1 MPKKVF
7 CAFGVHID
15 AVAGWLGTYGGEDSI
30 GDLSCGLFAGEVGT
44 QRILDL
50 FKKHN
55 LKSTWFI
62 PGHSIETF
70 PKQCKEVVKAGHE
83 IGLHGYSHEDPI
95 KCSVEQQKAVMV
107 KCYNLIKDL
116 QGKPPRGTCAPFNR
130 LSSSQADILEELG
143 VEYDNSLSQHD
154 CIPYWF
160 RDGDS
165 WTKVDYSK
173 PAEEWMKPFEF
184 GTKIRNIVEIPCSW
198 YMEDMMPMQ
207 YLANIPNS
215 NGWVDPRTVEYI
227 WKERFEYFYDNYDE
241 FVFPM
246 TLHPDTTGLPHVL
259 RMVER
264 FILWTKSKPGVEWV
278 EYQDINDWYRSK
290 NPKK

>member
-1 MPKKVF
+1 
-7 CAFGVHID
+7 
-15 AVAGWLGTYGGEDSI
+15 
-30 GDLSCGLFAGEVGT
+30 
-44 QRILDL
+44 
-50 FKKHN
+50 
-55 LKSTWFI
+55 
-62 PGHSIETF
+62 
-70 PKQCKEVVKAGHE
+70 
-83 IGLHGYSHEDPI
+83 
-95 KCSVEQQKAVMV
+95 MV

-154 CIPYWF
+154 CLPYWF

-184 GTKIRNIVEIPCSW
+184 GKKMRNVVEIPCSW

-215 NGWVDPRTVEYI
+215 VSI
-227 WKERFEYFYDNYDE
+227 QA
-241 FVFPM
+241 
-246 TLHPDTTGLPHVL
+246 LIHPSCTKCY
-259 RMVER
+259 RMVGS
-264 FILWTKSKPGVEWV
+264 ILARWNTFGRRDSS
-278 EYQDINDWYRSK
+278 ISTRTTTNSSFL
-290 NPKK
+290 